1 MLEGTPRPCPLQA
14 CVKKNKKNVKKN
26 PHPNKIVCTEG
37 KKRRSRRRGYFS
49 FSSSSLSLLLPC
61 MPWAVRNCLTHCL
74 STAEA
79 SLPPSLPVQQEVRAR
94 HIADTVMLVSKGRGA
109 LAQKER
115 DNYTT
120 KKHDGNLETQR
131 RRHQNNI
138 SSSMPSRRY
147 RAKRTRQ
154 ILQNI
159 FQPKRPFMRS

>member
-1 MLEGTPRPCPLQA
+1 MLEGTSRPCPLQA
-14 CVKKNKKNVKKN
+14 CVKKKVKKN
-26 PHPNKIVCTEG
+26 PILIRLSVPKG

-94 HIADTVMLVSKGRGA
+94 RIADTAMLVSKRRGA
-109 LAQKER
+109 LVQK

-120 KKHDGNLETQR
+120 KKHDGNLEFQR

-138 SSSMPSRRY
+138 SSSMPLRRY